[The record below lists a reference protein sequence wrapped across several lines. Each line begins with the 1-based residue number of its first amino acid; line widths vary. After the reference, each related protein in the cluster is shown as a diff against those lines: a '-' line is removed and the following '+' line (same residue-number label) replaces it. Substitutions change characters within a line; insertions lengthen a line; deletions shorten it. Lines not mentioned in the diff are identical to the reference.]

1 MAHPHPEIPQ
11 VPPRAYKLISSLTLF
26 LKNMMR
32 PVLFMPYGGETFVDL
47 AQLLAAMRVVAALF
61 GFIFGRNLFQE
72 SR

>member
-11 VPPRAYKLISSLTLF
+11 VPPWAYKLISSLTLF
-26 LKNMMR
+26 FKNMMR

-61 GFIFGRNLFQE
+61 GFIFGHNLFQE